1 MRFNIIHIYAKKFSA
16 AALIYVD
23 CKINFLIY
31 EFVYKMAQIH
41 LKRDETFNNSN
52 DMQTCW
58 MMVFMIHLKINSIY
72 LLLRNGIH

>member
-1 MRFNIIHIYAKKFSA
+1 MIRFNIIHIYAKKFSA

-41 LKRDETFNNSN
+41 LKRDETFK
-52 DMQTCW
+52 Q
-58 MMVFMIHLKINSIY
+58 FQ
-72 LLLRNGIH
+72 

>member
-1 MRFNIIHIYAKKFSA
+1 MIKFNVIHIYAKKFSA

-31 EFVYKMAQIH
+31 EFVYKMAQTH

-52 DMQTCW
+52 DMQIFW
-58 MMVFMIHLKINSIY
+58 MMVFMIHLKID
-72 LLLRNGIH
+72 